1 MTHDDTLKRAVEL
14 LMAYHEEGG
23 DPGGKPRE
31 CVDIANALDAL
42 REELARQEPFDVD
55 GLGLHRLR
63 LEQDRPSKRKR
74 VDCAPRT
81 VETWDDAVHISG
93 RVAGNARRDGGR

>member
-14 LMAYHEEGG
+14 LRHMSDAGSTDEYRSCN
-23 DPGGKPRE
+23 D
-31 CVDIANALDAL
+31 CATAIDAL
-42 REELARQEPFDVD
+42 REELARQVPFDVD